1 MPGCGVAFFIFGGQM
16 DITKVLSTLKNES
29 NFKENVGMILIHNGV
44 VRGISRNGKKVKKL
58 LVKSDNK
65 KIEQIRKKYES
76 KNGIFKIVI
85 EPRSGEFE
93 PGDDL
98 LWIIVAGDVRE
109 NVKEVLSS
117 VLDEVKSL
125 AVEKKEI
132 LDD

>member
-1 MPGCGVAFFIFGGQM
+1 MEIA
-16 DITKVLSTLKNES
+16 KVLSILKNDP

-58 LVKSDNK
+58 VIKSDNN

-76 KNGIFKIVI
+76 RNGIFKIFI

-109 NVKEVLSS
+109 NVKEVLSGL
-117 VLDEVKSL
+117 LDEIKST

>member
-1 MPGCGVAFFIFGGQM
+1 M
-16 DITKVLSTLKNES
+16 DITKVLSTLKNDP
-29 NFKENVGMILIHNGV
+29 NFKDNVGMILMHNGV

-76 KNGIFKIVI
+76 RNGIFKIVI
-85 EPRSGEFE
+85 EPRSGELK

-109 NVKEVLSS
+109 NVKEVLSDL
-117 VLDEVKSL
+117 LDEVKST